1 MRTKT
6 IATLF
11 AGLFLAGPLLAQVP
25 VAPPPRPTDAN
36 PAPQNVSATSATS
49 ATESGPSM
57 TDTVKFIEDKLNAQG
72 KVTYLLA
79 YQDERKGKTK
89 KAREYTDHYTGV
101 SVDAGGWILRYQK
114 IAYKGEQV
122 LSQDDL
128 SFSFKEIQTIEVMN
142 LEDFLNREAA
152 ADGHADSKVSIA
164 APTPFALV
172 VTLKNNQ
179 RVHFLFIDGDL
190 ANRVAR
196 AMIHAV
202 DLCGGPTG
210 KEPF

>member
-6 IATLF
+6 ITTLLG
-11 AGLFLAGPLLAQVP
+11 GLFLAGPLFAQVP
-25 VAPPPRPTDAN
+25 VAPPPRPTDAT
-36 PAPQNVSATSATS
+36 PAPQNVTAASAS

-79 YQDERKGKTK
+79 YRDEGKGKTK
-89 KAREYTDHYTGV
+89 KAREYADQNTGV
-101 SVDAGGWILRYQK
+101 AVDAGGWILRYQR
-114 IAYKGEQV
+114 IAYKGDQV
-122 LSQDDL
+122 LSHDDL
-128 SFSFKEIQTIEVMN
+128 SFSFKEIQTLEVMN
-142 LEDFLNREAA
+142 FEDFLNLQAA
-152 ADGHADSKVSIA
+152 ADGHPDSKVSIP

-172 VTLKNNQ
+172 VTLKNSQ
-179 RVHFLFIDGDL
+179 HIYFLFTDEDM

-202 DLCGGPTG
+202 DLCAGPTG